1 MPDAHRTAPL
11 DTIERPAVAL
21 APPARRLD
29 AAAQPPA
36 WSRDRSVVQVMPSP
50 AVPRPEPPST
60 SEWPAGFRSISR
72 TKITAPLLR
81 EETLTR
87 GRLIDWL
94 RRHLRQRLTLVIAEA
109 GYGKTTLLADYGR
122 RSNVPV
128 LWLKLDHTD
137 ADWISLTNYLIA
149 AYREQDPAFGQATLD
164 LLDQLATA
172 DQSRD
177 RIIDALLA
185 DITRFDHPAVL
196 ILDDYHLV
204 DHSADAREIVA
215 RLLREAPS
223 SLSVLI
229 ASRRRPDLELARPMA
244 QGQVAELTTD
254 DLRFSRAETDT
265 LFTETYQQ
273 PLEPDVLD
281 QLEQRTEGWAA
292 SLQLFRSS
300 IRGRSALEV
309 RAFTRAM
316 SGTQGPIYDFLAQ
329 EVLRELTPNLRRFL
343 VGSAILRRI
352 VPSLVAAIFADD
364 PEPPTT
370 QTARSWIEAA
380 DDLGLIGRRGES
392 GRGYRF
398 HPLLR
403 EFLLRQLS
411 DDVGADV
418 IRQRHLRVATAAEAD
433 DWLTACYHYLEAG
446 DPTQA
451 VRVMSDSLLVAIG
464 TGAWGVAADLLDRF
478 PSEPDAPAVQVIFA
492 LREIEEGA
500 VGGAVSRLERLEL
513 STVQPQ
519 MRSLIRH
526 VLLRASFIAGDLAT
540 AEDVVE
546 DILLDDASVPLV
558 RRLAGA
564 FSALYLR
571 PITNLEAM
579 ARTLERLGADCERE
593 GFTYFAAVSY
603 HNALEAF
610 RAAALPEDGYRCGIR
625 AIECFSQARR
635 DSRASAST
643 HAVMAICAAEM
654 GRWALAG
661 EHGDVARALDPD
673 PDGDARSEVAYLQAA
688 LGWSPMDPVPTR
700 RPLTSAVPPPGASSA
715 TSAMARAS
723 IALIVGDTDVAEA
736 TLDSMPATGAQMVFV
751 PEVQLDYLRASVLL
765 RRGLNEAAA
774 ALINPALR
782 RAKEV
787 GATSV
792 ALRLQLIGAVATGDG
807 LSFQQALD
815 VAAQRSKLTL
825 LDTAD
830 TIVAGLDLGGRIPDV
845 VLNSAH
851 ERPGRWRLA
860 ARGRIVA
867 KPNPSSLLAAQL
879 LESIGAVEDV
889 PLLRAFERTSGAI
902 GRGIKL
908 AQRLA
913 ERASPTLE
921 IFDLGETRL
930 VIGNRILLAADMRR
944 KCSSLIMYLAS
955 RPRQS
960 ATREQVLDDL
970 WPALAPAAASNS
982 LNQTMYFL
990 RRSLD
995 PWYEDGVSVDYV
1007 RHEEELVSLPAELVK
1022 LASVEFQT
1030 AARSLL
1036 RQPDRS
1042 LDAMLPALAK
1052 YSGRFAPDFEYEEWS
1067 IDWRAFLHG
1076 TYLDLLVAAERQL
1089 VQLGDLAGA
1098 ASLARTALQVD
1109 PRNPDLHEAL
1119 VWTLATAGSR
1129 PAASEAYSHYAALFR
1144 DEYGAEP
1151 PTLDEI
1157 STNPFLATRPAHP
1170 IRN

>member
-451 VRVMSDSLLVAIG
+451 VRVMSASLLVAIG

-478 PSEPDAPAVQVIFA
+478 PSEPDAPAVQVILA
-492 LREIEEGA
+492 LRALRARDTEDAKRRLDGIDLSA
-500 VGGAVSRLERLEL
+500 TPPSSRGLVRLSQMKLAWQLGDLERARRAYDEIARDPESPALIQAVASAL
-513 STVQPQ
+513 LALGLPGSAQPLAE
-519 MRSLIRH
+519 S
-526 VLLRASFIAGDLAT
+526 ASQLQ
-540 AEDVVE
+540 
-546 DILLDDASVPLV
+546 
-558 RRLAGA
+558 RLAGD
-564 FSALYLR
+564 SE
-571 PITNLEAM
+571 TQD
-579 ARTLERLGADCERE
+579 LG
-593 GFTYFAAVSY
+593 FFAAVSL
-603 HNALEAF
+603 HNLMEVERARGRFHEAYDAGERALSLYGNEGFGASEAYGTHATLASCAGELGLFTTMHAHLAAVREAPAIPPDAALEVAYISTVLGA
-610 RAAALPEDGYRCGIR
+610 RATAAALLEGIR
-625 AIECFSQARR
+625 SDISRGRVSSLAASTFVLADARR
-635 DSRASAST
+635 
-643 HAVMAICAAEM
+643 AV
-654 GRWALAG
+654 
-661 EHGDVARALDPD
+661 GDDPARALAICQGATLQGPGTQVAAASLAAMAALLKGVAAEAVKLAELALQLADQEGNGLWPSRLRVILAAATRN
-673 PDGDARSEVAYLQAA
+673 PEALGRAIQDARQAGLLGLAEVAE
-688 LGWSPMDPVPTR
+688 V
-700 RPLTSAVPPPGASSA
+700 V
-715 TSAMARAS
+715 
-723 IALIVGDTDVAEA
+723 VA
-736 TLDSMPATGAQMVFV
+736 
-751 PEVQLDYLRASVLL
+751 
-765 RRGLNEAAA
+765 N
-774 ALINPALR
+774 
-782 RAKEV
+782 
-787 GATSV
+787 
-792 ALRLQLIGAVATGDG
+792 
-807 LSFQQALD
+807 
-815 VAAQRSKLTL
+815 
-825 LDTAD
+825 
-830 TIVAGLDLGGRIPDV
+830 LDLLP
-845 VLNSAH
+845 VLPV
-851 ERPGRWRLA
+851 E
-860 ARGRIVA
+860 
-867 KPNPSSLLAAQL
+867 L
-879 LESIGAVEDV
+879 LESVAELPERWLPILREQLGAGLNANSRQAAVLLDWRGSAEDV
-889 PLLRAFERTSGAI
+889 PLVTAFARKYLKGTVWSGVGRDIVRRTSPVLRIHDLGNGQLSIGGRTTAI
-902 GRGIKL
+902 GRI
-908 AQRLA
+908 
-913 ERASPTLE
+913 
-921 IFDLGETRL
+921 
-930 VIGNRILLAADMRR
+930 RR
-944 KCSSLIMYLAS
+944 KAASLLLYLVSS
-955 RPRQS
+955 PRQM
-960 ATREQVLDDL
+960 ATRERVLDDL
-970 WPALAPAAASNS
+970 WPDLSPDAAANS
-982 LNQTMYFL
+982 LNQTLYFL
-990 RRSLD
+990 RRDID
-995 PWYEDGVSVDYV
+995 PWYEVGSSVEYV
-1007 RHEEELVSLPAELVK
+1007 RYEGETLALDDALVAADSVIFHADAVASSKDPAPDPQRML
-1022 LASVEFQT
+1022 SVIGQYT
-1030 AARSLL
+1030 GS
-1036 RQPDRS
+1036 
-1042 LDAMLPALAK
+1042 
-1052 YSGRFAPDFEYEEWS
+1052 FAPEFEYEDWAQ
-1067 IDWRAFLHG
+1067 DWRQQLATAFLH
-1076 TYLDLLVAAERQL
+1076 LVDKARAQLLKTGNL
-1089 VQLGDLAGA
+1089 GA
-1098 ASLARTALQVD
+1098 ALGLAQKALALE
-1109 PRNPDLHEAL
+1109 PRNPELHRSL
-1119 VWTLATAGSR
+1119 VGLYLRAGSR
-1129 PAASEAYSHYAALFR
+1129 SAAAEQYLRYAAIIREELGLEPDPLDQIELGQR
-1144 DEYGAEP
+1144 D
-1151 PTLDEI
+1151 
-1157 STNPFLATRPAHP
+1157 P
-1170 IRN
+1170 IRRSAY